1 MQTVKKQSMEILI
14 LYELVKF
21 ASTKFLSE
29 PKQSTSGLRIGL
41 EFTHMMEATAL
52 SNDHDQVYAN

>member
-1 MQTVKKQSMEILI
+1 MEILI

-29 PKQSTSGLRIGL
+29 PKQSTSGLRMGL
-41 EFTHMMEATAL
+41 KFTHMMKATAF
-52 SNDHDQVYAN
+52 SDDHDQVYAN